1 MEGWREE
8 TMDGGINEWQM
19 GGIRFGYVYVFFLT
33 KIRIEFTL
41 VFGSLFYVFSS
52 TYAQKMCR
60 G

>member
-1 MEGWREE
+1 
-8 TMDGGINEWQM
+8 MDGGINEWQM